1 MHLSQMR
8 HICLIFCQMRQVWLV
23 HYQSHCSCARLSL
36 QSCAAPRKLFDQ
48 VGYESPQITPDLTA
62 AHSWMPIHFTQMFE
76 QLHENWEVAVRIA
89 AAFPSARRVADLAG
103 GNGLLG
109 WMLLLL
115 DTTDSLSVLCVDKV
129 LTHGFL

>member
-1 MHLSQMR
+1 MSQ
-8 HICLIFCQMRQVWLV
+8 LLK
-23 HYQSHCSCARLSL
+23 SCCIKS
-36 QSCAAPRKLFDQ
+36 D
-48 VGYESPQITPDLTA
+48 ESPQITPDLTA
-62 AHSWMPIHFTQMFE
+62 AHSKMPIFLTQNLE

-115 DTTDSLSVLCVDKV
+115 DSTDSLSVLCVDKV
-129 LTHGFL
+129 LTHESVLTCDKVLFC